1 MCIGIPM
8 QVVELRSRYALCRGT
23 GETREVDM
31 ALVGEQPVG
40 TWVLVFL
47 DAARE
52 VIGAEEAA
60 RIGDALQAL
69 ALLAQGET
77 DVDHLFADLI
87 GREPELPEHLKPHV
101 PAGRAPYEGLSPH
114 PVPLPMGE
122 GTPELTA
129 AELLASPGE

>member
-8 QVVELRSRYALCRGT
+8 QVAGVRSRYALCHAN
-23 GETREVDM
+23 GESREVDM
-31 ALVGEQPVG
+31 ALVGEQPAG

-52 VIGAEEAA
+52 VISAEDAA

-69 ALLAQGET
+69 ALVVQGET
-77 DVDHLFADLI
+77 NVDHLFADLI
-87 GREPELPEHLKPHV
+87 GREPELPDHLKPYG
-101 PAGRAPYEGLSPH
+101 PAVNTPYDGISPH

-122 GTPELTA
+122 
-129 AELLASPGE
+129 